1 MLPVLVLSR
10 PPSRDCH
17 SAGAPCDTC
26 ATGTHSSPRAHR
38 REGDDLVMTK
48 RITLA
53 EALCGVQFSVQTL
66 DGRTLQINTQ
76 DQIIQP
82 GSHKSIA

>member
-1 MLPVLVLSR
+1 
-10 PPSRDCH
+10 
-17 SAGAPCDTC
+17 
-26 ATGTHSSPRAHR
+26 
-38 REGDDLVMTK
+38 MTK